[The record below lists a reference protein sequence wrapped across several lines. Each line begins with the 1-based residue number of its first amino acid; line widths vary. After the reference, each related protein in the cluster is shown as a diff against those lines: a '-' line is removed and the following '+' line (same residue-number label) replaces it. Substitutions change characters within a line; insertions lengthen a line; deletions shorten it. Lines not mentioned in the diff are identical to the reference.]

1 MTGPGSMDPK
11 VRAAIADVMTPFPR
25 HPLRGTVCALPVGAC
40 AEEHHA
46 PRHAFPVDARGAGE
60 VPCTGVGRYRGV
72 LSPFDYQ
79 TTSARVVT
87 R

>member
-1 MTGPGSMDPK
+1 MTRPGSMDAK
-11 VRAAIADVMTPFPR
+11 VLAAVADVVPSFPR

-46 PRHAFPVDARGAGE
+46 PRHVFPVDARGAGE
-60 VPCTGVGRYRGV
+60 VPRPGVGRHRGE